1 MMKNLNFKYENRRS
15 RYEAD
20 FLNMVLVIT
29 NTKVIPKVKFG
40 FLKPFWSSLV
50 LVKSKKWAQNIGTL
64 VLSFREVPP
73 SLKVNTKTLHSVQK
87 SCIRRNR
94 VLIDSICYR
103 TMKNKKE

>member
-1 MMKNLNFKYENRRS
+1 MQHGTAFLYLFGKDYTRLLLGPHK
-15 RYEAD
+15 AD

-64 VLSFREVPP
+64 V
-73 SLKVNTKTLHSVQK
+73 
-87 SCIRRNR
+87 
-94 VLIDSICYR
+94 
-103 TMKNKKE
+103 